1 MAKSAV
7 MPEPL
12 QRMSRDEYRAWAVRQ
27 QSGRFERVNG
37 VVVAMAPERAG
48 HNDRKMLAWLV
59 LRRAVSEAGLPCH
72 VYGDG
77 MTVEVDDSD
86 YEPDAL
92 VNCGEP
98 MADDAIAAPNPVIVV
113 EVLSPGTASTD
124 TGGKLADYFRVPS
137 VAHYLIVHPTRR
149 TVTHHRR
156 AGDGIDTRIIVN
168 GPIAMTPPGI
178 VITVEEIYEGSPEYC
193 RPS

>member
-86 YEPDAL
+86 YEPDVVLHCGPELPDNAL
-92 VNCGEP
+92 AVP
-98 MADDAIAAPNPVIVV
+98 DPLVIV
-113 EVLSPGTASTD
+113 EVLSPSTSGTDRAWKR
-124 TGGKLADYFRVPS
+124 GEYFRLAS
-137 VAHYLIVHPTRR
+137 LRHYLIIWADKQQIV
-149 TVTHHRR
+149 HHRR
-156 AGDGIDTRIIVN
+156 GDDGTIETRVLT
-168 GPIAMTPPGI
+168 GGTLRLEPPGI
-178 VITVEEIYEGSPEYC
+178 AVAIEDIYSP
-193 RPS
+193 